1 MENYRLVC
9 FTSTGISYL
18 SHPVEFLFYNQESMD
33 DFIHNTLPES
43 YTIKSYKRDDT
54 TGQWGLIHDETS

>member
-1 MENYRLVC
+1 MEKYKLVC

-18 SHPVEFLFYNQESMD
+18 SHPLEFLFYNEASMD
-33 DFIHNTLPES
+33 DFSNTLPGS

-54 TGQWGLIHDETS
+54 TGLWGLIYDETS